1 MNIIYRSLKR
11 FQGMLEAIYHNL
23 GGEMDFLTF
32 QEILGKDLNQLGKDI
47 LADVL
52 EAKDQYIWEHKE
64 ERKDWEVV
72 RRDDPKEILTIF
84 GQMRYKR
91 TYYRNHKTKQYP
103 R

>member
-47 LADVL
+47 LICVL
-52 EAKDQYIWEHKE
+52 EAKSEEKDPLIGKE
-64 ERKDWEVV
+64 QARRYANSQNV
-72 RRDDPKEILTIF
+72 RFIILSNGNISLLL
-84 GQMRYKR
+84 G
-91 TYYRNHKTKQYP
+91 
-103 R
+103 